1 MVKLITSISLSEEL
15 IHSIDKS
22 RGLIP
27 RSSYIEF
34 LLVDFLNKSKGEQ
47 QDEA

>member
-1 MVKLITSISLSEEL
+1 MVKLVTSLSLTKEL
-15 IHSIDKS
+15 VKTIDKE

-34 LLVDFLNKSKGEQ
+34 LLIEILNNKSKKELV
-47 QDEA
+47 